1 MNPTNQIDYPH
12 YQPNND
18 ERSTSAFNKGEDIFD
33 QLIKRIRTLQLVIE
47 NNKQV
52 WKYFLYATL
61 LIIMGVIAYLSTY
74 GI

>member
-52 WKYFLYATL
+52 
-61 LIIMGVIAYLSTY
+61 
-74 GI
+74 

>member
-18 ERSTSAFNKGEDIFD
+18 ERSTSAFNKGEDIFE
-33 QLIKRIRTLQLVIE
+33 QLIKRIRTLQLIIE
-47 NNKQV
+47 KNKQA
-52 WKYFLYATL
+52 WKYFFYGFIM
-61 LIIMGVIAYLSTY
+61 IILGVIAYLSTY

>member
-18 ERSTSAFNKGEDIFD
+18 NIFD
-33 QLIKRIRTLQLVIE
+33 KLIKRIRTLQLVIE